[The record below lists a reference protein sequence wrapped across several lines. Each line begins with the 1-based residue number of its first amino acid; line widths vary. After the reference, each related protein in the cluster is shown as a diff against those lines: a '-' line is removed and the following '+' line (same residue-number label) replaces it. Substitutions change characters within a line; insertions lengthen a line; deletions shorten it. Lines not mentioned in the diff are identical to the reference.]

1 LRLKSKTDGGKVRP
15 RLRRNPHL
23 TPREKV
29 IELMLTIA
37 TWSSVVALAA
47 VFAELMLGAVPA
59 LFSINIIDFFTGT
72 VWNPSHPLYPVY
84 GILPLFLGTMMVSF
98 GAALIAIPIGLGCT
112 IWLAELASPR
122 VKSIFKP
129 AIEILAGIPSVIFGF
144 FALVILSEW
153 IAAAF
158 DPVNKLNA
166 LNGAIMLA
174 VMMIPIMVTV
184 AEDAMN
190 AVPNSL
196 REASLALGATRWE
209 TVRHVVLPSAL
220 SGIVAAIVLGF
231 GRAIG
236 ETMTVLMATGN
247 APVITSDFLHSVQ
260 TMTAAIAIDFGEVE
274 YGSVHYNVLFLVGLV
289 LFIITFIINFLAEW
303 VTRRYRE
310 EYS

>member
-1 LRLKSKTDGGKVRP
+1 MAIKLMTKVETRKKVR
-15 RLRRNPHL
+15 RNTHL
-23 TPREKV
+23 SPRERI
-29 IELMLTIA
+29 IELALTIA

-47 VFAELMLGAVPA
+47 VFGELLLGAVPV
-59 LFSINIIDFFTGT
+59 FFKIDMIDFFSGT
-72 VWNPSHPLYPVY
+72 IWNPSHPLYPLY
-84 GILPLFLGTMMVSF
+84 GVVPLFVGTLLVSF

-122 VKSIFKP
+122 VRAIFKP

-153 IAAAF
+153 ISVVF
-158 DPVNKLNA
+158 DPVTKLNA

-174 VMMIPIMVTV
+174 VMMVPIMITV

-190 AVPNSL
+190 AVPRSL

-209 TVRHVVLPSAL
+209 TIRHVVLPSAL

-247 APVITSDFLHSVQ
+247 APVITFNFLRSVQ

-274 YGSVHYNVLFLVGLV
+274 FGSVHYHVLFLVGLV
-289 LFIITFIINFLAEW
+289 LFMITFAINFLAEW

-310 EYS
+310 EY

>member
-1 LRLKSKTDGGKVRP
+1 MALKIRKKGRK
-15 RLRRNPHL
+15 RLRSNKHL
-23 TPREKV
+23 PPQEK
-29 IELMLTIA
+29 IIQLALTVA

-47 VFAELMLGAVPA
+47 VFGELTLGALPA
-59 LFSINIIDFFTGT
+59 FTAINIVDFFTGT
-72 VWNPSHPLYPVY
+72 IWNPSHPLFPAY
-84 GILPLFLGTMMVSF
+84 GIVPLFVGTMMVSF
-98 GAALIAIPIGLGCT
+98 GAALIAIPIGLGCS

-122 VKSIFKP
+122 VKAVFKP

-153 IAAAF
+153 IALIF
-158 DPVNKLNA
+158 DPVTKLNA

-190 AVPNSL
+190 AVPLSL

-209 TVRHVVLPSAL
+209 TIRRVVFPASI
-220 SGIVAAIVLGF
+220 SGVVAAIVLAF
-231 GRAIG
+231 GRAVG

-247 APVITSDFLHSVQ
+247 ATQLHFDFLRSVQ

-274 YGSVHYNVLFLVGLV
+274 FGSVHYHVLFLVGLV
-289 LFIITFIINFLAEW
+289 LFIITFVINFLADW
-303 VTRRYRE
+303 VTRRYKE
-310 EYS
+310 DY

>member
-1 LRLKSKTDGGKVRP
+1 MVKLAFKSREKVR
-15 RLRRNPHL
+15 RKVRKNTHL
-23 TPREKV
+23 SPREKV
-29 IELMLTIA
+29 IQLALTMA
-37 TWSSVVALAA
+37 TWTSVLA
-47 VFAELMLGAVPA
+47 LGAVFGELLLGALPA
-59 LFSINIIDFFTGT
+59 FYSINIIDFFTGT
-72 VWNPSHPLYPVY
+72 VWNPSHPMYPLYGV
-84 GILPLFLGTMMVSF
+84 LPLFVGTLMVSF

-112 IWLAELASPR
+112 IWLAELAHPR
-122 VKSIFKP
+122 LKAVFKP
-129 AIEILAGIPSVIFGF
+129 AIEVLAGIPSVIFGF

-153 IAAAF
+153 ISLVF
-158 DPVNKLNA
+158 DPVTKLNA

-184 AEDAMN
+184 AEDAMH

-209 TVRHVVLPSAL
+209 TIRHVVLPASV

-231 GRAIG
+231 GRAVG

-247 APVITSDFLHSVQ
+247 APMLHFDLLRSVQ

-274 YGSVHYNVLFLVGLV
+274 FYSEHYHVLFLVGLV
-289 LFIITFIINFLAEW
+289 LFIITFVINFIADW

-310 EYS
+310 EY

>member
-1 LRLKSKTDGGKVRP
+1 MAFKFRAMDNGRKRI
-15 RLRRNPHL
+15 RRSPHRS
-23 TPREKV
+23 PREMV
-29 IELMLTIA
+29 IEIGLTLA

-47 VFAELMLGAVPA
+47 VFIELMMGALPA
-59 LFSINIIDFFTGT
+59 FTSINIIDFFSGT
-72 VWNPSHPLYPVY
+72 IWNPAHPLYPLY
-84 GILPLFLGTMMVSF
+84 GILPLLVGTLMVSF

-122 VKSIFKP
+122 VKAVFKP

-153 IAAAF
+153 IATVF
-158 DPVNKLNA
+158 DPVTKLNA

-174 VMMIPIMVTV
+174 VMMVPIMVTI

-190 AVPNSL
+190 SVPNSL

-209 TVRHVVLPSAL
+209 TIRNVVLPSSL
-220 SGIVAAIVLGF
+220 SGIVAAIVLSL
-231 GRAIG
+231 GRAVG

-247 APVITSDFLHSVQ
+247 APVLTGNYLQSVQ

-274 YGSVHYNVLFLVGLV
+274 FYSEHYHVLFLVGLV
-289 LFIITFIINFLAEW
+289 LFVMTFVINLIADW
-303 VTRRYRE
+303 ITRRYRE
-310 EYS
+310 EYE